1 MKRLAAI
8 LFLYF
13 VTLLPAGSAA
23 ATVPAQQLVMDT
35 TAEMLS
41 LIEAERE
48 KIKARPVYIYE
59 LVEGVILPHFDFE
72 RMGRLVLG
80 KHWRKAS
87 KAQREQFIKEFSF
100 LLVRT
105 YATAMMDYSGQKVI
119 YLPFREGKDKNEAI
133 VRTEIDQKGGLPIPI
148 DYSLHL
154 KGGEWKVYDV
164 KIDAVSLVMN
174 YRTTF
179 SGEIRKLKG
188 IEGLIT
194 KLQKRN
200 QEARDGA

>member
-1 MKRLAAI
+1 MKRLIPI
-8 LFLYF
+8 LFLYLAA
-13 VTLLPAGSAA
+13 LLPAGATSANA
-23 ATVPAQQLVMDT
+23 PAQQLVMST

-41 LIEAERE
+41 LIEAERT

-59 LVEGVILPHFDFE
+59 LVEGVILSHFDFE

-87 KAQREQFIKEFSF
+87 EAQREQFIKEFSF

-105 YATAMMDYSGQKVI
+105 YATAMMDYAGQEVV
-119 YLPFREGKDKNEAI
+119 YLPFREGKDKGDVV
-133 VRTEIDQKGGLPIPI
+133 VRTEIEQKGGFPIPI

-154 KGGEWKVYDV
+154 KNGEWKVYNV

-188 IEGLIT
+188 VDGLIAQ
-194 KLQKRN
+194 LQKRN
-200 QEARDGA
+200 QEARDGQ

>member
-13 VTLLPAGSAA
+13 VTLLPAGSVA

-154 KGGEWKVYDV
+154 KDGEWKVYDV

-188 IEGLIT
+188 IDGLIT

>member
-1 MKRLAAI
+1 MKRLLLAISLWVFAVLPVGAAG
-8 LFLYF
+8 
-13 VTLLPAGSAA
+13 ANA
-23 ATVPAQQLVMDT
+23 PAQQLVMDT
-35 TAEMLS
+35 TTKMLS

-48 KIKARPVYIYE
+48 KIKAQPVYIYE

-80 KHWRKAS
+80 KHWRKAN
-87 KAQREQFIKEFSF
+87 KVQREQFIEEFSF

-105 YATAMMDYSGQKVI
+105 YATAMMEYSGQEVLF
-119 YLPFREGKDKNEAI
+119 LPFREGKNKND
-133 VRTEIDQKGGLPIPI
+133 VVVKTEIDQKGGFPIPI

-154 KGGEWKVYDV
+154 KDGEWKVYNV
-164 KIDAVSLVMN
+164 KIDAVSLVLN

-188 IEGLIT
+188 IDGLIAQL
-194 KLQKRN
+194 KKRN
-200 QEARDGA
+200 QEARDGQ